1 MLVAPFAVHCVCGGD
16 SKHFEDLSVAKE
28 RMGSS
33 RSQHKLS

>member
-1 MLVAPFAVHCVCGGD
+1 MLVAPFAVHCGGN

-33 RSQHKLS
+33 HSQHKLS

>member
-1 MLVAPFAVHCVCGGD
+1 MLVAPFAVHCGGN

-33 RSQHKLS
+33 HSQRKLS